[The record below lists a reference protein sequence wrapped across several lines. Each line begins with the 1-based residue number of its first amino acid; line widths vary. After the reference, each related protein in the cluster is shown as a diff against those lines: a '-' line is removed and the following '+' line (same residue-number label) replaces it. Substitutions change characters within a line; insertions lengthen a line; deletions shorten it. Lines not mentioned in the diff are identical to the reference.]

1 MKILIVED
9 NIYIV
14 GKLLELLSEY
24 ASLITTTADAEMAQ
38 ELMKM
43 QWTHILLD
51 HDLPNRWS
59 GWQLLNNTA
68 EYRLIDHAKI
78 IAISAVHENNKRL
91 LQHGAH
97 YAVAKMDCDF
107 GEEIKKLIEQEDGA
121 SNQHAQQKK
130 VSS

>member
-9 NIYIV
+9 HFFMV
-14 GKLLELLSEY
+14 RKLLEALAPHHTTGESDMIQ
-24 ASLITTTADAEMAQ
+24 ITTTSDAEVAQ

-43 QWTHILLD
+43 QWTYILLD
-51 HDLPNRWS
+51 HDLPNRWA

-78 IAISAVHENNKRL
+78 IAISAVPENNKRL

-97 YAVAKMDCDF
+97 YAVAKMDCNF
-107 GEEIKKLIEQEDGA
+107 GEEIKRLIEQENGKT
-121 SNQHAQQKK
+121 S
-130 VSS
+130 